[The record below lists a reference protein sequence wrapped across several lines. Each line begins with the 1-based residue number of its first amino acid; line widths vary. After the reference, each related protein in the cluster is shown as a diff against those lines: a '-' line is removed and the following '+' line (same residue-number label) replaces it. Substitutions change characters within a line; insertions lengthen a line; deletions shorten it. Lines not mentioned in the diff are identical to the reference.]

1 MYFFSRR
8 LPLHLLAQC
17 NYLTHSS
24 LALLRPY
31 ENKKSKQKI
40 STYLLHMKIKQVTV
54 FPHFSFAKMMG
65 RRKIKAI
72 FTLSLNRFSCQH
84 QNALRHNQ
92 ENPSVMWLST
102 LTADRR
108 GAPSTRYRNHAKI
121 TILMCEQRRYIRHG
135 FRASAKAIRHRVNSL
150 NSRLWVFKNG
160 TFRWCHI
167 FSIILSKYFA
177 VLDWLKLKPPANSS

>member
-24 LALLRPY
+24 LALLHPY

-72 FTLSLNRFSCQH
+72 FTLS
-84 QNALRHNQ
+84 
-92 ENPSVMWLST
+92 WI
-102 LTADRR
+102 D
-108 GAPSTRYRNHAKI
+108 
-121 TILMCEQRRYIRHG
+121 
-135 FRASAKAIRHRVNSL
+135 FRANTKTLSGTIRKTHL
-150 NSRLWVFKNG
+150 
-160 TFRWCHI
+160 
-167 FSIILSKYFA
+167 
-177 VLDWLKLKPPANSS
+177 